1 VMVEKLLQFFVGE
14 INAKLFEPVE
24 LHGTNE
30 WEKNKQIRLACTR
43 NKCEN
48 TTLKQKL

>member
-24 LHGTNE
+24 LCGTNE
-30 WEKNKQIRLACTR
+30 WEKQA
-43 NKCEN
+43 N
-48 TTLKQKL
+48 TVSMHKI

>member
-24 LHGTNE
+24 LHNTNG
-30 WEKNKQIRLACTR
+30 WEKTSKYS
-43 NKCEN
+43 
-48 TTLKQKL
+48 

>member
-1 VMVEKLLQFFVGE
+1 VVIEKLLQFFVGE

-30 WEKNKQIRLACTR
+30 WEKTS
-43 NKCEN
+43 EYS
-48 TTLKQKL
+48 

>member
-24 LHGTNE
+24 LHSTNE
-30 WEKNKQIRLACTR
+30 LEKEKNKQIQLACMR
-43 NKCEN
+43 YK
-48 TTLKQKL
+48 